1 MAVGT
6 EGVDVLV
13 NDSFDQAY
21 LENLLVNLKSLMDN
35 HFSHNDVRESDAQVL
50 LGMRG
55 TRSEDL
61 QAKINE
67 QHLLNA
73 SNNQRLVNAMAE
85 GNSVVQN
92 RIASNAVSL
101 DGMVLGGLM
110 TRPDELAEAVIGKSQ
125 ADTTADVARDV
136 IRDAAANAAI
146 TSPPA
151 QGTTGVA
158 QGALQVQEP
167 LILASELAGM
177 VEVNK
182 ALGVELAEIVK
193 ALAVV
198 VVKVSEEEV

>member
-1 MAVGT
+1 MAVAAD
-6 EGVDVLV
+6 GVDVLV

-35 HFSHNDVRESDAQVL
+35 HFSHNDVRESDAQAL
-50 LGMRG
+50 LASRNI
-55 TRSEDL
+55 RSEDL

-67 QHLLNA
+67 QHLTNA

-85 GNSVVQN
+85 GNAIVQN

-110 TRPDELAEAVIGKSQ
+110 TRPDELAESVIGKNQ
-125 ADTTADVARDV
+125 ADTTADVSRDV
-136 IRDAAANAAI
+136 IRGAGANTAM
-146 TSPPA
+146 TSPPS

-158 QGALQVQEP
+158 QGALQAQEP
-167 LILASELAGM
+167 ILQASELAGM

-182 ALGVELAEIVK
+182 ALGVQLAKLAE
-193 ALAVV
+193 AVNV
-198 VVKVSEEEV
+198 LIIREVDK